1 MTTQTADR
9 RKLSYATLQEIIDD
23 ATRLTAADAPVTG
36 NWSKGQIF
44 DHLARLMDYSLDGF
58 SFKLPW
64 FFRILGKHYFKSRI
78 MKNGMLSGIKLKGD
92 SGKALLPD
100 AVDDQA
106 GLEHLRNAIQRLI
119 SESQRFPS
127 PFFGELSRE
136 EWDLLHR
143 RHAELHMSFIA
154 EP

>member
-1 MTTQTADR
+1 MSTQVAPR
-9 RKLSYATLQEIIDD
+9 RKCSYATLQEIIDD
-23 ATRLTAADAPVTG
+23 ATRLAAADVPVTG

-58 SFKLPW
+58 SFQLPW
-64 FFRILGKHYFKSRI
+64 FFRVLGKHYFKARI
-78 MKNGMLSGIKLKGD
+78 LKNGMLPGIKLKGD
-92 SGKALLPD
+92 AKNALSPES
-100 AVDDQA
+100 VDDQT
-106 GLEHLRNAIQRLI
+106 GLEHLRLTIQRLI
-119 SESQRFPS
+119 SEPQRFPS

-136 EWDLLHR
+136 EWDLLHC